1 MAEAEKPA
9 PRVALAAFAPDIA
22 SLDASV
28 TAVAT
33 NVVPR
38 ADGWGPFAS
47 PVEISAPLPAG
58 CRGAIEVN
66 SPAFGS
72 PVYFAG
78 TATKLYRYNL
88 GSAGWDDVTKP
99 GASYSVP
106 PGDYWSFALYGSRLL
121 ACTLG
126 TPVQVIEIDT
136 GRTFA
141 DLAGNPPRARHM
153 GVVGEFVVLAGLAAD
168 PNAVQWSDLG
178 DIEFWQPGVGGG
190 HTSDLQ
196 LFPDGGAVT
205 GFAGGEFGIVFQER
219 AIRRMV
225 FVPNSAEVF
234 GFEVYEENRGA
245 VAPWSIAKTGPRVF
259 FLDRDGFYQFQG
271 GASTPIGAE
280 RVNRFF
286 LGRVDPNQ
294 VASVVAIRDV
304 TGPRVL
310 FAYRS
315 LLSASA
321 DTNVLDEVLLYDWL
335 LDRWAF
341 IALPVRFGL
350 VAATLPVSIDNIPG
364 SVDDP
369 GQLSFDDP
377 SYAGGAPALG
387 VMTAD
392 SRLAL
397 LSGPPLEALFE
408 TAEAMIFRPDRA
420 FIEGVR
426 LDSDADD
433 WRVAVGGRE
442 KPSRSAPVTYRA
454 ETGPTVEQFAPCRSS
469 ARYHRARV
477 RIPSGTAWSYA
488 SAIEPRAR
496 REGLR

>member
-1 MAEAEKPA
+1 MDEQQPA

-22 SLDASV
+22 TLDA
-28 TAVAT
+28 TASGVAT

-47 PVEISAPLPAG
+47 PSPISGSLPAG
-58 CRGAIEVN
+58 CRGAIEIN
-66 SPAFGS
+66 SPAYGF
-72 PVYFAG
+72 PIYFAG
-78 TATKLYRYNL
+78 TGTKLYRYNL
-88 GSAGWDDVTKP
+88 GTAGWDDVSQP
-99 GASYSVP
+99 GRTYSVP
-106 PGDYWSFALYGSRLL
+106 PGDYWSFAVYGSRLL
-121 ACTLG
+121 ACSLG
-126 TPVQVIEIDT
+126 TPVQVIDIDI
-136 GRTFA
+136 GKQFK

-168 PNAVQWSDLG
+168 PNAVDWSDLG
-178 DIEFWQPGVGGG
+178 NIEFWQPGVGGG

-196 LFPDGGAVT
+196 IFPDGGAVT

-234 GFEVYEENRGA
+234 SFEVYEENRGA

-259 FLDRDGFYQFQG
+259 FVDRDGFYLFQG
-271 GASTPIGAE
+271 GGSTPIGAE

-286 LGRVDPNQ
+286 AARVDPNQ

-315 LLSASA
+315 RTA
-321 DTNVLDEVLLYDWL
+321 DPSDPTLLDEILLYDWL
-335 LDRWAF
+335 LDRWSF
-341 IALPVRFGL
+341 ILMPVRFGL
-350 VAATLPVSIDNIPG
+350 VAATPAVSIDSIPG
-364 SVDDP
+364 SLDDP
-369 GQLSFDDP
+369 GQKSLDDP

-392 SRLAL
+392 NRLAL
-397 LSGPPLEALFE
+397 LNGPKLEALFE
-408 TAEAMIFRPDRA
+408 TAEAMIFRPNRA
-420 FIEGVR
+420 FVDGVR

-442 KPSRSAPVTYRA
+442 SAGQSTPIRYRA
-454 ETGPTVEQFAPCRSS
+454 ETGPTVERFAPCRSS

-477 RIPSGTAWSYA
+477 RIPAGTPWSYA

-496 REGLR
+496 REGGR